1 MISEKKTHTEL
12 KVLLFHLLDELYGL
26 DVSQVLGVNPMVEIS
41 RVPQAPHFV
50 EGVIRIR
57 GKIIPIIDLRK
68 RFGMEGKDRDQNGYD
83 KSTKVIIVT
92 SGGILTGLIV
102 DGVSK
107 VITIPSQMIEPISP
121 AFHHADFLK
130 GVGKLEKQ
138 LLLFLDLEKL
148 LSDKE
153 MKTMAR
159 LPKDGVSNE
168 SGADEGV
175 PKKHLSERNA
185 PTTREPKAR
194 DPQSGS
200 PQRRKRRLPAGCRR

>member
-1 MISEKKTHTEL
+1 MISAKRTTSEI

-41 RVPQAPHFV
+41 RVPRAPHFV

-68 RFGMEGKDRDQNGYD
+68 RFGMDRNDGDQSGYN
-83 KSTKVIIVT
+83 KSTKVIVVK

-153 MKTMAR
+153 MKTIAR
-159 LPKDGVSNE
+159 LPNEGASKMSASRKRARKD
-168 SGADEGV
+168 
-175 PKKHLSERNA
+175 
-185 PTTREPKAR
+185 R

-200 PQRRKRRLPAGCRR
+200 PQREKRKLPAGCRG

>member
-1 MISEKKTHTEL
+1 MLSAKKTNKEI
-12 KVLLFHLLDELYGL
+12 KVLLFYLLDEQYGL

-41 RVPQAPHFV
+41 RVPRAPHFV

-68 RFGMEGKDRDQNGYD
+68 RFGMDRNDSDQND
-83 KSTKVIIVT
+83 SNKSSKVIVVK

-107 VITIPSQMIEPISP
+107 VITISSQLIEPISP

-138 LLLFLDLEKL
+138 LLFFLDLEKL

-153 MKTMAR
+153 MKTMVQ
-159 LPKDGVSNE
+159 LPEE
-168 SGADEGV
+168 SA
-175 PKKHLSERNA
+175 L
-185 PTTREPKAR
+185 REPAQRESAR
-194 DPQSGS
+194 KRYVQKKSAPKERARKERDSASGS
-200 PQRRKRRLPAGCRR
+200 PKSKKQKIPAGC